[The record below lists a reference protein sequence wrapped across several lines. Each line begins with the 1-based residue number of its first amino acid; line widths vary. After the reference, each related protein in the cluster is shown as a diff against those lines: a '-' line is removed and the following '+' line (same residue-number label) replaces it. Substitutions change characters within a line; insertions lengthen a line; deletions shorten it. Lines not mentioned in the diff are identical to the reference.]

1 MMRSRNAFASLVSVQ
16 TVPLVQ
22 TVILNSGHDEARQ
35 EFGMGCGILQADL
48 SDAWNSET
56 TVTPRSLEQVES

>member
-16 TVPLVQ
+16 TVV
-22 TVILNSGHDEARQ
+22 LNSGHHEARQ
-35 EFGMGCGILQADL
+35 EFGMGSGILQADL